1 MVNCLLGQDSAPP
14 GWEIVTDGKNF
25 RWRHNG
31 GMSIVDRKSYR
42 AACRVAWSIHNDNLD
57 DKNKNWRVANPPNVE
72 S

>member
-1 MVNCLLGQDSAPP
+1 
-14 GWEIVTDGKNF
+14 
-25 RWRHNG
+25 
-31 GMSIVDRKSYR
+31 VDRKSYR